1 MTYKLKFKASAK
13 QEFDKLDRTVKE
25 QFKKKLK
32 KILENPTIPKNKLH
46 GSDYRNM
53 YKIKLRA
60 VGYRLVYEVIDD
72 ELVVVVIEVGRRDTI
87 YLN

>member
-1 MTYKLKFKASAK
+1 
-13 QEFDKLDRTVKE
+13 
-25 QFKKKLK
+25 
-32 KILENPTIPKNKLH
+32 
-46 GSDYRNM
+46 M

-72 ELVVVVIEVGRRDTI
+72 ELVVIVIEVGRRDTI